1 MRSVTVRHNF
11 ETAHRLPHLQGK
23 CQSIH
28 GHSWWANITVAAE
41 DVADGLVV
49 EFGPF
54 KAGIRDWIDTNLD
67 HGSMLGPDD
76 PLVPV
81 LRSQGCKVH
90 EVPGWP
96 TVENVAE
103 MIATHAADVLATLVR
118 APGAKVTHVR
128 VTETH
133 VNEATWSA

>member
-1 MRSVTVRHNF
+1 MRAVTVRHNF
-11 ETAHRLPHLQGK
+11 ETGHRLLHLPGK
-23 CQSIH
+23 CQSLH
-28 GHSWWANITVAAE
+28 GHSWWAHVTVSAAEVAA
-41 DVADGLVV
+41 GTVV

-54 KAGIRDWIDTNLD
+54 KAGLRAWIDEHLD
-67 HGSMLGPDD
+67 HGCMLGPDD

-96 TVENVAE
+96 TVENVAQ
-103 MIATHAADVLATLVR
+103 MIAAEAGRILASLTR
-118 APGAKVTHVR
+118 APGAEVTEVR

-133 VNEATWSA
+133 VNEATWTR